1 MWRVPLFAALRR
13 EGLDWLVHECGLR
26 GIRLLPVLT
35 DGGSTAG
42 GGMRQYID
50 WIDPALTVT
59 DFYKNDTIKVSA
71 AARPVWRPLSVLSA
85 VNPLPAAASLCVQNG
100 QHGSCLMSCAL
111 LNGAKVLQVLP

>member
-1 MWRVPLFAALRR
+1 MSAVVYKNKLNLTLRR

-35 DGGSTAG
+35 NGGRTAA

-71 AARPVWRPLSVLSA
+71 ASRVGVE
-85 VNPLPAAASLCVQNG
+85 G
-100 QHGSCLMSCAL
+100 
-111 LNGAKVLQVLP
+111 